1 MSTTLSS
8 NLLASLNS
16 GSAASTAAAASS
28 NAAATASAA
37 ASKDGAGSQAQF
49 LKLLTTQLQN
59 QDPLSPMDN
68 AELTSQIAQINT
80 VSGIATLNNS
90 VTALSGQFMQMQ
102 ALQSASLVGK
112 QVTVPGDQLTIA
124 DGNATGGFSLD
135 SGATAVSV
143 DVINTAGAVIG
154 SIDLGVQTAGQHT
167 FSWPTGKNNV
177 SGGLTFKVSASS
189 GASALSPTPL
199 MTDTVN
205 AINTSGDTLQ
215 LELQKSGT
223 VAYSAVRALN

>member
-1 MSTTLSS
+1 MSSTLSS
-8 NLLASLNS
+8 SLLASLN
-16 GSAASTAAAASS
+16 GGTAAA
-28 NAAATASAA
+28 TGKAA
-37 ASKDGAGSQAQF
+37 ASATAANPKEGAGSQAQF

-80 VSGIATLNNS
+80 VSGIATLNDS

-112 QVTVPGDQLTIA
+112 QVTVPGNQLAITG
-124 DGNATGGFSLD
+124 GNATGGFSLD

-143 DVINTAGAVIG
+143 QVINTAGAVVGTIE
-154 SIDLGVQTAGQHT
+154 LGVQTAGQHS

-177 SGGLTFKVSASS
+177 SGGLTFKVGAIS
-189 GASALSPTPL
+189 GNTAIGATPL
-199 MTDTVN
+199 MTDTVT
-205 AINTSGDTLQ
+205 AINTSGDSLQ
-215 LELQKSGT
+215 LELQKTGN
-223 VAYSAVRALN
+223 VPYSSVRALN